1 VNEEQLKRIQELLE
15 RIKQQAKELGETSPF
30 SQDPRFSSEESIR
43 NIQDTSKAFEDL
55 ENQFQSYSNILDAI
69 NNDLGGIEAALAA
82 TVAEFSKSN
91 EPINKVRNAYRD
103 IGRVATD
110 LKLDQR
116 DVINLSDKQLETLD
130 KRLQRNF
137 SILESNKDLISTSK
151 ENLEQEVAALI
162 NKRDLRLASKEELRE
177 LERKTVRLK
186 EVSSIE
192 KIINDEIQAR
202 QDRLD
207 GVIERETTIGE
218 ILEARIKQRKE
229 EERQVKKATEDA
241 KSVADVL
248 GKVPLIGPS
257 IKEAFGEVQQEVRD
271 IIKEQGELPEGF
283 NATGLLI
290 SKLGPKI
297 KKNLTNPILLA
308 SAALKQLYSAL
319 KQVDTQAGDL
329 AKQFNLT
336 YFEAQ
341 RIRQEFVGIAGSTNE
356 IFVTSKGLLETLSAI
371 NQSLGTR
378 QFTGLSDG
386 FEESLVFL
394 TKLRE
399 QAGLT
404 NEELVGVSQLVLATG
419 DSAEAITAEFLA
431 QAQISSARQGVLVN
445 EKELFREIK
454 NISAATLLS
463 LQRSPAAIA
472 DAAATAKALGL
483 QLSQVE
489 KIADGLLQFESSIT
503 SELEAELLLGRNLN
517 LERARFAALNND
529 IATVAKEI
537 AQQAGSA
544 AEFAKLNRIQQ
555 QALADA
561 VMMSREELG
570 AQLLIQ
576 EQLGTLTGEAAD
588 RRRAVIDNLIAERG
602 LQGAIN
608 VLGQESI
615 ETLEKQASVAEE
627 FNAIILQLKEA
638 FVGIATA
645 LAPIG
650 KVLGYVGVVI
660 KGLLNPVKTLVSFFD
675 GLGESVEKV
684 AATVDRLLTGA
695 GIGALTGAAIGMIGG
710 PIGAGAGALIGAGI
724 ASVGE
729 IVTSFADDIVYPNKS
744 EYGDTVIK
752 GPEGTF
758 KLNDKDKAVI
768 AGTDGSFRE
777 LGSTAVSKAM
787 TDGSFRE
794 LGSTAVSKAM
804 TDGSFR
810 ELGSTAVSKAMID
823 GSFRDLGFMRP
834 SERQPSYRGFE
845 SIKPMRSSMTGQTY
859 TIANESMFN
868 PVSNINTSQVS
879 TINNNTQ
886 NLDLKELLSMNK
898 KLIEVTENQ
907 TRVLAKESEMT
918 RRSKQKLQV
927 GVQDFGT
934 DVSMFSSRVE
944 FG

>member
-1 VNEEQLKRIQELLE
+1 M
-15 RIKQQAKELGETSPF
+15 
-30 SQDPRFSSEESIR
+30 
-43 NIQDTSKAFEDL
+43 IQDLKVKATLRAIEDYGKAFEDL
-55 ENQFQSYSNILDAI
+55 NNQVESFADLIDGI
-69 NNDLGGIEAALAA
+69 NNDLGGIAAAITA
-82 TVAEFSKSN
+82 TIQELGASSEGYNNIK
-91 EPINKVRNAYRD
+91 NALRG
-103 IGRVATD
+103 IGRIARD
-110 LKLDQR
+110 LKLDQDDIVKLSEKQLQSLDR
-116 DVINLSDKQLETLD
+116 RLQQNIALYEINQAAIEQRKQELQDEIALTEQEQRRGAILSKQELKQLDKKKKELSD
-130 KRLQRNF
+130 
-137 SILESNKDLISTSK
+137 ILT
-151 ENLEQEVAALI
+151 A
-162 NKRDLRLASKEELRE
+162 
-177 LERKTVRLK
+177 ER
-186 EVSSIE
+186 
-192 KIINDEIQAR
+192 IINDEIQAR
-202 QDRLD
+202 EGAVD
-207 GVIERETTIGE
+207 GVIDKEKTLSQ
-218 ILEARIKQRKE
+218 ILEARIKQRSE
-229 EERQVKKATEDA
+229 EEKVISKATKAA
-241 KSVADVL
+241 KSLVDFL
-248 GKVPLIGPS
+248 GKIPLIGPAA
-257 IKEAFGEVQQEVRD
+257 KEAFSEVEEEIRKTIEEKGQLD
-271 IIKEQGELPEGF
+271 EGF

-290 SKLGPKI
+290 AKLGKKI
-297 KKNLTNPILLA
+297 KENIKNPIFLA
-308 SAALKQLYSAL
+308 TGAIKQLTSAL
-319 KQVDTQAGDL
+319 IQVDKDAGDL

-341 RIRQEFVGIAGSTNE
+341 RIRQEFVDIAGASGE
-356 IFVTSKGLLETLSAI
+356 LFVTSKGVLETLSAI
-371 NQSLGTR
+371 NQTLGTR

-386 FEESLVFL
+386 FQESLVFL

-419 DSAEAITAEFLA
+419 ESAETITGEFLA

-454 NISAATLLS
+454 NLSAATLLS

-483 QLSQVE
+483 ELSQVE

-503 SELEAELLLGRNLN
+503 AELEAELLIGRNLN

-576 EQLGTLTGEAAD
+576 EQLGSLTGEAAD

-615 ETLEKQASVAEE
+615 ETLENQASVAEE
-627 FNAIILQLKEA
+627 FNAIVMQLKEA
-638 FVGIATA
+638 FVGVASA

-650 KVLGYVGVVI
+650 KVLGYLGVVV
-660 KGLLNPVKTLVSFFD
+660 KALLNPVKTLVSFFD
-675 GLGESVEKV
+675 GLGETAQKV
-684 AATVDRLLTGA
+684 AGIVDRLLTGT
-695 GIGALTGAAIGMIGG
+695 GI
-710 PIGAGAGALIGAGI
+710 GALIGAGI
-724 ASVGE
+724 GTLLGGPGFGTAVGAVIGGSLTGVGE
-729 IVTSFADDIVYPNKS
+729 VVTGLADDIMYPNKS

-758 KLNDKDKAVI
+758 KLNDRDKAVI
-768 AGTDGSFRE
+768 AGTDGSFR
-777 LGSTAVSKAM
+777 S
-787 TDGSFRE
+787 
-794 LGSTAVSKAM
+794 
-804 TDGSFR
+804 
-810 ELGSTAVSKAMID
+810 ID
-823 GSFRDLGFMRP
+823 
-834 SERQPSYRGFE
+834 
-845 SIKPMRSSMTGQTY
+845 SIKSPRQAMTGQSY

-886 NLDLKELLSMNK
+886 NLDLKELLNMNK

>member
-1 VNEEQLKRIQELLE
+1 MNEEQLKRIQELLE
-15 RIKQQAKELGETSPF
+15 KIKSQAKELGETSPF
-30 SQDPRFSSEESIR
+30 ADDPRFSSEKAIKSIK
-43 NIQDTSKAFEDL
+43 DVGKATEDL
-55 ENQFQSYSNILDAI
+55 QKQFESYSNILDAI
-69 NNDLGGIEAALAA
+69 NNDLGGIAAAIAA
-82 TVAEFSKSN
+82 STAEISKQN
-91 EPINKVRNAYRD
+91 EPINKVRNAFRN
-103 IGRVATD
+103 IGKIANEIYLDSIDTV
-110 LKLDQR
+110 KLT
-116 DVINLSDKQLETLD
+116 DKQLESLNRRLQLSFLELANSEGILEKEKNTLD
-130 KRLQRNF
+130 GDIKKLNVKKNLNIATKEELKDLEKKIIRLKEIETIEKFVSSESQERNDNEENIS
-137 SILESNKDLISTSK
+137 SILE
-151 ENLEQEVAALI
+151 
-162 NKRDLRLASKEELRE
+162 KR
-177 LERKTVRLK
+177 
-186 EVSSIE
+186 
-192 KIINDEIQAR
+192 IQ
-202 QDRLD
+202 
-207 GVIERETTIGE
+207 
-218 ILEARIKQRKE
+218 QRRE
-229 EERQVKKATEDA
+229 EEKVVAKATKDA
-241 KSVADVL
+241 KSLVDFL
-248 GKVPLIGPS
+248 GKIPLIGPS
-257 IKEAFGEVQQEVRD
+257 AKEAFVEVEEEIRKTLEEKGNLD
-271 IIKEQGELPEGF
+271 DGF

-290 SKLGPKI
+290 TKLGKKI
-297 KKNLTNPILLA
+297 KENIKNPIFLA
-308 SAALKQLYSAL
+308 TGAIKQLTSAL
-319 KQVDTQAGDL
+319 VQVDKDAGDL

-341 RIRQEFVGIAGSTNE
+341 RIRQEFVDIAGASGE
-356 IFVTSKGLLETLSAI
+356 LFVTSKGVLETLSAI
-371 NQSLGTR
+371 NQTLGTR

-386 FEESLVFL
+386 FQESLVFL

-404 NEELVGVSQLVLATG
+404 NEELVGVSQLVLSTG
-419 DSAEAITAEFLA
+419 EDAEAITAEFLA

-454 NISAATLLS
+454 NLSAATLLS

-483 QLSQVE
+483 ELSQVE

-503 SELEAELLLGRNLN
+503 AELEAELLIGRNLN

-576 EQLGTLTGEAAD
+576 EQLGSLTGEAAD

-615 ETLEKQASVAEE
+615 KTLENQASVAEE
-627 FNAIILQLKEA
+627 FNAIVMQLKEA
-638 FVGIATA
+638 FVGVASA

-650 KVLGYVGVVI
+650 KVLGYVGVVV
-660 KGLLNPVKTLVSFFD
+660 KALLNPVKTLVSFFD
-675 GLGESVEKV
+675 GLGETAQKV
-684 AATVDRLLTGA
+684 AGIVDRLLTGT
-695 GIGALTGAAIGMIGG
+695 GI
-710 PIGAGAGALIGAGI
+710 GALIGAGI
-724 ASVGE
+724 GTLLGGPGFGTAVGAVIGGSLTGVGE
-729 IVTSFADDIVYPNKS
+729 VVTGLADDIMYPNKS

-758 KLNDKDKAVI
+758 KLNDRDKAVI
-768 AGTDGSFRE
+768 AGTDGSFR
-777 LGSTAVSKAM
+777 S
-787 TDGSFRE
+787 
-794 LGSTAVSKAM
+794 
-804 TDGSFR
+804 
-810 ELGSTAVSKAMID
+810 ID
-823 GSFRDLGFMRP
+823 
-834 SERQPSYRGFE
+834 
-845 SIKPMRSSMTGQTY
+845 SIKSPRQAMTGQSY

-886 NLDLKELLSMNK
+886 NLDLKELLNMNK

-907 TRVLAKESEMT
+907 TRVLARESEMT